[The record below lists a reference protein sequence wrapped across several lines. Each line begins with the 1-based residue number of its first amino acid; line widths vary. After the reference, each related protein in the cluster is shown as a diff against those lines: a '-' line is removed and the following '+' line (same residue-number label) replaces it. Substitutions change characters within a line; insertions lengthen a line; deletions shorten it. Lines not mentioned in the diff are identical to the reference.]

1 MASPAGVD
9 DGTADAKS
17 MPDALPSPLDSVGDM
32 RSAAKWMLAAAGA
45 VGAALISGG
54 PLVAVGQVHGVLHAV
69 LAGLGLVIALGGVGT
84 AIWFT
89 SKVLVPRL
97 MTPAVLQ
104 NAGRPQA
111 APPRR
116 SVPRR
121 SVLRRSVLRVRL
133 PAILQPTRQ
142 RELVALKELV
152 NAEPAE
158 FFGIA
163 AASVDGLFARQQG
176 LRQNAASLARQA
188 AREKDPRRR
197 AMYQDQLRRVEANG
211 ERVGRYVRY
220 LLALGLAWQIKA
232 DLELSR
238 KWTLA
243 GAVLVIV
250 GAVLFFGST
259 GSNGPAYVPVVTTTP
274 AATSSPA
281 PAATPAATPASH
293 Q

>member
-1 MASPAGVD
+1 MASPAGVEE
-9 DGTADAKS
+9 GTADAKS
-17 MPDALPSPLDSVGDM
+17 MQDALPSPLDSVGDM

-116 SVPRR
+116 SV
-121 SVLRRSVLRVRL
+121 LRRSVPRVRL
-133 PAILQPTRQ
+133 PAILQPSRQ

-281 PAATPAATPASH
+281 PAPTPASH
-293 Q
+293 H

>member
-1 MASPAGVD
+1 MASPAGVEE
-9 DGTADAKS
+9 GTADAKS
-17 MPDALPSPLDSVGDM
+17 MQDALPSPLDSVGDM

-104 NAGRPQA
+104 NAGRPQT
-111 APPRR
+111 AP
-116 SVPRR
+116 PRR
-121 SVLRRSVLRVRL
+121 SVLRRSVPRVRL
-133 PAILQPTRQ
+133 PAILQPSRQ

-281 PAATPAATPASH
+281 PAPTPASH
-293 Q
+293 H

>member
-1 MASPAGVD
+1 MASPAGVEE
-9 DGTADAKS
+9 GTADAKS

-121 SVLRRSVLRVRL
+121 SVLRVRL

-163 AASVDGLFARQQG
+163 AASVDALFARQQG

-281 PAATPAATPASH
+281 PAATPASH
-293 Q
+293 H

>member
-1 MASPAGVD
+1 MASLAGVEE
-9 DGTADAKS
+9 GTADAKS

-104 NAGRPQA
+104 NAGRPQT
-111 APPRR
+111 AP
-116 SVPRR
+116 PRR
-121 SVLRRSVLRVRL
+121 SVLRRSVPRVRL
-133 PAILQPTRQ
+133 PAIFQPSRQ

-281 PAATPAATPASH
+281 PAPTPASH
-293 Q
+293 H

>member
-1 MASPAGVD
+1 MASPAGVEE
-9 DGTADAKS
+9 GTADAKS
-17 MPDALPSPLDSVGDM
+17 MQDALPSPLDSVGDM
-32 RSAAKWMLAAAGA
+32 RAAAKWMLAAAGA

-97 MTPAVLQ
+97 MTPAVLS

-116 SVPRR
+116 SV
-121 SVLRRSVLRVRL
+121 LRVRL
-133 PAILQPTRQ
+133 SAILQASRQ

-197 AMYQDQLRRVEANG
+197 AMYQDQLRRVEENG

-259 GSNGPAYVPVVTTTP
+259 GSNGPTYVPVVTTTP
-274 AATSSPA
+274 TATSSP
-281 PAATPAATPASH
+281 PPAATPASH
-293 Q
+293 H